1 MNLVTEL
8 ERLADTLA
16 GETGDPAQISFV
28 SVAERIARGLSVRTD
43 EVAILGVSQRW
54 RHLHFAPRL
63 PALISPRKI
72 SEKSLRSAIRS
83 GNSFNAPSPTKFL
96 AKICDRPQNISSI
109 ACIGSLVPLQIVKR
123 NLGNAL
129 THQNLLVTFPQ
140 HKIFMSYP
148 YGGTAHRHHGV
159 RR

>member
-1 MNLVTEL
+1 MPVFSKALNWQPKTPNSSKKSSAPQFSPVTES
-8 ERLADTLA
+8 LASYKSA
-16 GETGDPAQISFV
+16 AKAP
-28 SVAERIARGLSVRTD
+28 
-43 EVAILGVSQRW
+43 
-54 RHLHFAPRL
+54 APRL